1 MTKCNKEII
10 DLEEALDE
18 AQENLT
24 NTLEKLSQAEKEAD
38 EASRS
43 RKVHNKTFIHRQLT
57 LIKQILF
64 CTQQCVNEVS
74 SFFR

>member
-43 RKVHNKTFIHRQLT
+43 RKVRNKPFIHRQLT
-57 LIKQILF
+57 LIKQIRNN
-64 CTQQCVNEVS
+64 V
-74 SFFR
+74 